1 MGSVEKVQKCFSALP
16 QNCFLTVPQKMLL
29 IYFQAFSQENFQKCF
44 QQSKKFSTFKNIF
57 YGQRRFP
64 KANILCKNISN
75 ALMIADSNKLSN
87 KWTFVTSNQKAKTF
101 LCFDF
106 MFFSVSK
113 CMSCWTARQNCVK
126 IRYSKLYKNRT
137 YFQYSPWNFKQAI
150 SKPQKNANKFYV
162 NLLPFCL
169 IVFR

>member
-1 MGSVEKVQKCFSALP
+1 M
-16 QNCFLTVPQKMLL
+16 FLSSSSKLFLDCSSKMLL

-75 ALMIADSNKLSN
+75 PLMIADNNKLSN

-106 MFFSVSK
+106 MSFSVSK
-113 CMSCWTARQNCVK
+113 CMSCWTATQNCVK
-126 IRYSKLYKNRT
+126 IRYSKLYKKS
-137 YFQYSPWNFKQAI
+137 YFLSIFSLKFQADHI
-150 SKPQKNANKFYV
+150 QASKK
-162 NLLPFCL
+162 C
-169 IVFR
+169 

>member
-1 MGSVEKVQKCFSALP
+1 MKKFKNVSQLFLKTVSWLFLKKCFSSISKLSLRKT
-16 QNCFLTVPQKMLL
+16 FK
-29 IYFQAFSQENFQKCF
+29 S
-44 QQSKKFSTFKNIF
+44 QQSKTFFTFKNIF

-75 ALMIADSNKLSN
+75 PLMIADSNKLSN

-113 CMSCWTARQNCVK
+113 CMSCWTATQNCVK

>member
-44 QQSKKFSTFKNIF
+44 QQSKTFFTFKNIF

-75 ALMIADSNKLSN
+75 PLMIADNNKLSN

-113 CMSCWTARQNCVK
+113 CMSCWTATQNCVK
-126 IRYSKLYKNRT
+126 IRYSKLYKKS
-137 YFQYSPWNFKQAI
+137 YFLSIFSLKFQADHI
-150 SKPQKNANKFYV
+150 QASKK
-162 NLLPFCL
+162 C
-169 IVFR
+169 

>member
-1 MGSVEKVQKCFSALP
+1 MFL
-16 QNCFLTVPQKMLL
+16 NCSSKLFLDCSSKMLL

-44 QQSKKFSTFKNIF
+44 QQSKTFFTFKNIF

-64 KANILCKNISN
+64 KAKILCKNISN
-75 ALMIADSNKLSN
+75 PLMIADSNKLSN

-113 CMSCWTARQNCVK
+113 CMSCWTATQNCVK
-126 IRYSKLYKNRT
+126 IRYSKLYKKS
-137 YFQYSPWNFKQAI
+137 YFLSIFSLKFQADHI
-150 SKPQKNANKFYV
+150 QASKK
-162 NLLPFCL
+162 C
-169 IVFR
+169 

>member
-1 MGSVEKVQKCFSALP
+1 MFL
-16 QNCFLTVPQKMLL
+16 NCSSKLFLDCSSKMLL

-64 KANILCKNISN
+64 KAKILCKNISN
-75 ALMIADSNKLSN
+75 PLMIADSNKLSN

-113 CMSCWTARQNCVK
+113 CMSCWTATQNCVK
-126 IRYSKLYKNRT
+126 IRYSKLYKKS
-137 YFQYSPWNFKQAI
+137 YFLSIFSLKFQADHI
-150 SKPQKNANKFYV
+150 QASKK
-162 NLLPFCL
+162 C
-169 IVFR
+169 

>member
-1 MGSVEKVQKCFSALP
+1 M
-16 QNCFLTVPQKMLL
+16 FLSSSSKLFLDCSSKMLL

-44 QQSKKFSTFKNIF
+44 QQSKTFFTFKNIF

-75 ALMIADSNKLSN
+75 PLMIADNNKLSN

-113 CMSCWTARQNCVK
+113 CMSCWTATQNCVK
-126 IRYSKLYKNRT
+126 IRYSKLYKKS
-137 YFQYSPWNFKQAI
+137 YFLSIFSLKFQADHI
-150 SKPQKNANKFYV
+150 QASKK
-162 NLLPFCL
+162 C
-169 IVFR
+169 